1 MGSGMTR
8 AVSVIMPT
16 RNRAAILAQCLESLG
31 KIPRAD
37 APAEIIVIDDSST
50 DRTPE
55 VVSQFAKTTPIPVVL
70 LRQEQALGANA
81 ARNLGLQAA
90 RGDILAF
97 IDDDV
102 IVPPDWLE
110 KLVNGLFES
119 GCAAVSGAVRLT
131 VDGPIVGKHRGE
143 VGALLSE
150 ILEAPRGA
158 DSKTVPVA
166 CNMAAFRWAFE
177 RARFDEAVRPPM
189 EENDWL
195 ERAGVTA
202 AFLPDAW
209 VWHYKTPEELRLK
222 RVLPLAWRRGG
233 EGGRWMRQ
241 HLRANPRQRIR
252 TALQSFE
259 TCGRGLGHAIARQC
273 WGGIV
278 ISLGEFARAL
288 ALLGLVGRDARAPK
302 SWR

>member
-1 MGSGMTR
+1 MDSEMTQ

-16 RNRAAILAQCLESLG
+16 RNRAEILARCLESLG
-31 KIPRAD
+31 KIPRVS

-55 VVSQFAKTTPIPVVL
+55 VVSGFAKTSAVPVVL

-90 RGDILAF
+90 RGDIIAF

-110 KLVNGLFES
+110 KLVKGLFES

-143 VGALLSE
+143 VGAVLSE

-158 DSKTVPVA
+158 DSQTVPVA

-177 RARFDEAVRPPM
+177 SARFDEAVRPPM
-189 EENDWL
+189 EENDRL
-195 ERAGVTA
+195 ERAGAILCQAVERQTGGH
-202 AFLPDAW
+202 DARRR
-209 VWHYKTPEELRLK
+209 HDPRRGRSPLRL
-222 RVLPLAWRRGG
+222 
-233 EGGRWMRQ
+233 
-241 HLRANPRQRIR
+241 N
-252 TALQSFE
+252 
-259 TCGRGLGHAIARQC
+259 CGA
-273 WGGIV
+273 
-278 ISLGEFARAL
+278 
-288 ALLGLVGRDARAPK
+288 
-302 SWR
+302 